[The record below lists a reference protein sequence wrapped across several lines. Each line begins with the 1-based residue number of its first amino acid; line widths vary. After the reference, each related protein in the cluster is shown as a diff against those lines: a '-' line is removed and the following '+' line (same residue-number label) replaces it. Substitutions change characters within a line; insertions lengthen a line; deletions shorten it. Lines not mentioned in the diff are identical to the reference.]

1 MDNSFSI
8 DKQESSA
15 QVENSSVSVADI
27 FFSVKY
33 LCQGVL
39 VTDQRPE
46 YWQLGI
52 TPSEENKTEIFCF

>member
-27 FFSVKY
+27 LFSVKY
-33 LCQGVL
+33 LYQGVL

-46 YWQLGI
+46 Y
-52 TPSEENKTEIFCF
+52 

>member
-8 DKQESSA
+8 DKQEISA

-46 YWQLGI
+46 Y
-52 TPSEENKTEIFCF
+52 